1 MDFKIN
7 EIEFDKIFVLDQ
19 NEEKS
24 ESLITEGHITFSYQK
39 EFAVYKKVLLVP
51 TIITSKFVVSYRL
64 DNVTKKLKFEKLSL
78 LYSNRQ
84 ELNEETYHFIE
95 FLKRDDLLKSIIQDE
110 ILNQLFQSGLEVNFL

>member
-19 NEEKS
+19 NEEKT